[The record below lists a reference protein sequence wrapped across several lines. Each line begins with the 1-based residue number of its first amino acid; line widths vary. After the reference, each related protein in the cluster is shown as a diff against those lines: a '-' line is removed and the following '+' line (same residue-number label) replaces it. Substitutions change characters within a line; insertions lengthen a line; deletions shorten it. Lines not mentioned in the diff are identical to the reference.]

1 ILLAEDNPVNQKLAV
16 RILNKLGYQHIEVA
30 QNGLEALEKLSKRF
44 YEVILMDMQM
54 PEMDGLEATKM
65 IRLKEERQP
74 IIIAMTANA
83 MQGDRDLCLQ
93 VGMNEYLTKPIKLE
107 ALMSALEKAS
117 ESFRLAAGITQD
129 KS

>member
-1 ILLAEDNPVNQKLAV
+1 VAV
-16 RILNKLGYQHIEVA
+16 
-30 QNGLEALEKLSKRF
+30 NGLEALEKLNRQF

-54 PEMDGLEATKM
+54 PEMDGLEATRM
-65 IRLKEERQP
+65 IRLKPEQQP

-107 ALMSALEKAS
+107 ALMGALEKAS
-117 ESFRLAAGITQD
+117 ESFRLVGGFTQGN
-129 KS
+129 S